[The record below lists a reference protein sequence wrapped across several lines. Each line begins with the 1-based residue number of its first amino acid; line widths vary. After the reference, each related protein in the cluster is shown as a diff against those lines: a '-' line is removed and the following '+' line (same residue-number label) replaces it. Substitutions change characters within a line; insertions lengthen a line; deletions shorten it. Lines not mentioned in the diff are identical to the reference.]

1 MKKIKVKLHPQKIYK
16 AEIQPFTN
24 STKIIE
30 VDKSKPHLAEIVKA
44 LKRKGIDSAG
54 DIAKVADDI
63 AKIKTAQEI
72 DPNEFFKVKE
82 QEKALTFTLTHD
94 IYTGASGNDI
104 PYVGWSITNYIDVEG
119 FDYISM
125 LNGSV
130 PYSCYYNK
138 NKAPLGVMAS
148 QKYDKCPPG
157 AKFLRISNAT
167 AAMNNLEVKGGNFV
181 ITRKTT

>member
-1 MKKIKVKLHPQKIYK
+1 MKKLKVTLHPQKTYK

-24 STKIIE
+24 ETKIIE

-44 LKRKGIDSAG
+44 LKSKGINSVG

-63 AKIKTAQEI
+63 AQIKTAQEI

-94 IYTGASGNDI
+94 IYTGASGKDI
-104 PYVGWSITNYIDVEG
+104 PYAGWSITNYIDVDG

-130 PYSCYYNK
+130 PYSCYYDK
-138 NKAPLGVMAS
+138 NKAPLGVMTS

>member
-1 MKKIKVKLHPQKIYK
+1 MEKLKVTLRPQTAHK
-16 AEIQPFTN
+16 AKIQPFTN
-24 STKIIE
+24 ETKIIE

-44 LKRKGIDSAG
+44 LKSKGVDSAG

-63 AKIKTAQEI
+63 AQIKTAQEI
-72 DPNEFFKVKE
+72 DPNEIYKVSE

-94 IYTGASGNDI
+94 IYTGASGKDI
-104 PYVGWSITNYIDVEG
+104 PYAGWSITNYIDVEG

-130 PYSCYYNK
+130 PYSCYYDK
-138 NKAPLGVMAS
+138 NKTPLGVMTS

-167 AAMNNLEVKGGNFV
+167 AAMINLDVKGGNFV
-181 ITRKTT
+181 IVGK